1 MFVSNW
7 TGSSA
12 ASRLGRGSAVLFLSA
27 SLTGCFFQTAAW
39 SPAES
44 PKNNSVEFISFKHQ
58 VSFGDSGA
66 RLDMAERRRLESFL
80 GRVRIG
86 YGDDVMVGVRGR
98 KNSARDS
105 ALSGR
110 RMTAVMA
117 HMGNLGVPVKE
128 MPPGPETAPWDGTV
142 RVHIGRHVVLGPS
155 CSDWSKPGSGDWVN
169 RPSSNLGCATS
180 KNLGLMLADPGD
192 LIRARP
198 LTPADGAA
206 GALRVDEYRQGKLKF
221 EKAEKTGTK

>member
-7 TGSSA
+7 TRPTL

-27 SLTGCFFQTAAW
+27 ALTGCLFQTALW
-39 SPAES
+39 SPAEA
-44 PKNNSVEFISFKHQ
+44 PKNNTVEFISYKHQ

-66 RLDMAERRRLESFL
+66 RLSMEERSRLDGFL
-80 GRVRIG
+80 ARVRIG
-86 YGDDVMVGVRGR
+86 YGDDVMIGVRGR

-105 ALSGR
+105 ALAGR
-110 RMTAVMA
+110 RTAAVMA
-117 HMGNLGVPVKE
+117 HMGNRGVPVQE

-142 RVHIGRHVVLGPS
+142 RVHIGRHVVLGPA
-155 CSDWSKPGSGDWVN
+155 CSDWRKPGEGDWAN
-169 RPSSNLGCATS
+169 RPSSNFGCATS

-198 LTPADGAA
+198 ITPSDGAA
-206 GALRVDEYRQGKLKF
+206 GAKKIEDYRDGKVETK
-221 EKAEKTGTK
+221 KAEKTQ